1 MKKSTF
7 FNTFSRL
14 FLIMLM
20 LVSSVNAWA
29 DKTNQGS
36 VTIISGKGTVKIDAY
51 YKYWGSYYHNTGEI
65 SKVNEKL
72 TVSKT
77 KHNTDDGW
85 VEFTATANTGYEF
98 YGWCNNSDCSDTKP
112 DKTTPK
118 TYHAGPLSNLNVNLY
133 TKFTPKTSTVNFF
146 NEVGSTN
153 KLGSCTVTYD
163 AKYSDATGWISSPTK
178 TGYTFVGWYKNDGTT
193 LIKGSD
199 SVKITSNTALY
210 AHWKADISLDHQGGS
225 SSISKI
231 EVAYNS
237 NSNLSGTIT
246 KPTKSGWEFHGYYTG
261 TNGTG
266 VQLIDKD
273 GKVVA
278 NAGNGTY
285 TDADKNW
292 KYANGGITV
301 YAYWALTYYGRANAY
316 PSPVGN
322 GKIWVSCNNNTPSG
336 ESAYLAE
343 SDYSNWQTVAQS
355 NPTCR
360 ADYFALANPGY
371 SFAGWFTA
379 ANGSGDKK
387 GTTANYPENFTVT
400 STNSSSR
407 TTITRYAYFT
417 PNTYLVTFN
426 ANNGTCGTANT
437 TVTYDATYGVGTN
450 GWPTPT
456 RTGYIFNGWFTA
468 ATNGTKIEST
478 TKVQITDKQT
488 LYAQWTPITYTVAF
502 NANGGTGSM
511 NNMSFTYD
519 VAQNLTANAFARVG
533 YKYNGWNT
541 AANGSGTSYSNSQSV
556 KNLTTTNNG
565 TVTLYAQW
573 NAVTVNSVAS
583 NGAQTTAPLT
593 FTKPESKTATVVFNV
608 SNADAVSHFTSSI
621 SGAGW
626 TITNTT
632 YASDKVTVTVQY
644 TCAAT
649 TAQGQHTATVTL
661 TSKATGGSSQT
672 ATVAA
677 NVNLTPS
684 VTVNTNAISFGTYNL
699 VTSSQMN
706 QVVSLTFNEN
716 ATVYSKTADAN
727 IAPFTTV
734 WSADHKTLTVYFAPT
749 VSGNWEKDLVVT
761 VKNSQNPQLSAS
773 QTIHIT
779 GSAIRHTAAVTCNIA
794 NSYMVDDAALNLASL
809 WTTTGDGTSVYTVES
824 FTAASEHNSGLV
836 STPTITGS
844 SLSLGQAGTLV
855 IKLHQDQTTNYN
867 EVNATKTI
875 TINKYVTA
883 FSGAAYNMMVDGT
896 QTAGYTYT
904 HTSAAK
910 PTANSAD
917 NFYYTIDDVLF
928 TNSAENNGNNLV
940 TFNPDNKLITACNA
954 GTGKITMHQ
963 KETYKYTGATA
974 SYNVAVYKY
983 NSTYAGVENLEVL
996 VDESVTSGYTLT
1008 YTKPDASYV
1017 GADNIAAG
1025 VPTLG
1030 ENSGDYYYTLTQNVT
1045 TGVTTGSPDATL
1057 AATYVPGTKTAT
1069 GKNQGVATIVVT
1081 QKETY
1086 KYKAAAKTFYVFVSK
1101 HANAFTNNW
1110 GDWSKAMNQSASSSL
1125 TLTTNNTDYAAYPIE
1140 IQQTY
1145 GEEVATLTS
1154 NNATTKTVT
1163 SNTTNGYSTWYI
1175 YQPGSYKYNSA
1186 EADLMVTVGVPAPPT
1201 CYVVEDYSTHEFSTH
1216 INDWEGHF
1224 DTPIAINAPVDK
1236 IWFTAC
1242 RQALGVDY
1250 FVVEYSVDNG
1260 AHWRTIVDNPGL
1272 STSDKNYG
1280 PYSFQ
1285 GLQSNEKVTHIR
1297 FGAKQGATLK
1307 KWYKNI
1313 LVSRKA
1319 YLNIQDA
1326 SRNNISTLAMPS
1338 NTIGNSVQ
1346 AKFYV
1351 DYSTC
1356 ASEIL
1361 LESSNP
1367 HFTLSKTS
1375 FTANGDNRDTQKE
1388 EIIVNYTGNTVGQET
1403 AIISV
1408 YTGYQRRVL
1417 RITAET
1423 NRRVQTLTWQDG
1435 FNTDP
1440 ITVPVGL
1447 KVDNTNE
1454 AALASSSNLVTY
1466 ASGDETIIKIIN
1478 GGYGFEVLKAGTTT
1492 ITASEAGNATWS
1504 PVSETKTITAT
1515 DKIIQE
1521 ISWSQTLPLRMQIG
1535 DKIDLT
1541 ASVYLRNTS
1550 TGEKTYSAERTAE
1563 LTYTCPIND
1572 VISLTGNQIT
1582 ILGYGTTTVTA
1593 NVAGNDDYEPAAPVT
1608 LTVIVREP
1616 SSGCETPLTFYKSD
1630 AIELFEFDFSFTDW
1644 NTPQLTS
1651 DEFYFDLSNGKPDK
1665 LSFQHAGAAYTA
1677 IGKEFYGGTVLV
1689 EEHVNNGWSEV
1700 ANSRIQPTKNTW
1712 NRLENLQLNENAD
1725 AIRFIRLAGGTGYH
1739 YFKDI
1744 QVTLRQYL
1752 RTAEPVIDFGDVKV
1766 GEHRKDTVRFEYSDL
1781 KGDVN
1786 ATQLADV
1793 NWLTIANSGVVEI
1806 ACGSH
1811 GNYELLI
1818 EFAPL
1823 QEGEWKDT
1831 IVVKDE
1837 LTQLE
1842 IRVPLTANVLPADKF
1857 IYTSEGEWGTDAN
1870 WNTGS
1875 VPGPTADV
1883 VVNANVEIVGNVTV
1897 NSLSIAEGATVT
1909 VAEGKTLT
1917 IGTGASEN
1925 FTNYGNLHV
1934 ELGAQVVVA
1943 NEGELNVNNFTLDAA
1958 LGGDDTQGKSGQ
1970 LKNPTLLNINGSAY
1984 FDLSFDPS
1992 GKISYGWYDFTVP
2005 FTVNIEEGIYRVGS
2019 VDDRKMISGPDF
2031 VIMEADEAS
2040 RANGGKGWR
2049 NLTGNVLQP
2058 GKLYTIT
2065 FNYQASL
2072 DQNTFRFVWDGQGS
2086 LANGASYDAQCAT
2099 GSGDNTLHGW
2109 NGMGNGMLRHGYP
2122 TEGYK
2127 RQAYNHSTNTYE
2139 LVDGTKTFAVG
2150 SAFFIQVDGNT
2161 SINWTAAD
2169 ANVNRPMY
2177 APERETQEVEE
2188 FRLGLRP
2195 EDAANHADVLYVSAS
2210 EEATDAY
2217 VIGHDLLKMGT
2228 MTDSKKARMWAT
2240 KGGKNLCDVEAELV
2254 NNNARCELGLFAP
2267 KAGAY
2272 TLSIEEAP
2280 EEATLYL
2287 TYNNRVIW
2295 NLSASAYTFDL
2306 EQGSTEGYGLRL
2318 VAEAPQMM
2326 TDIDETGAE
2335 AQSVKKVLIDNVL
2348 YLITPQ
2354 GAMYD
2359 INGKIIK

>member
-1 MKKSTF
+1 MKNLFVSNNNLMDGTLTSRVLSRISGMHMG
-7 FNTFSRL
+7 NRLDSILSRL
-14 FLIMLM
+14 C
-20 LVSSVNAWA
+20 LVSLILMTIGVGQAWGGTY
-29 DKTNQGS
+29 KTN
-36 VTIISGKGTVKIDAY
+36 
-51 YKYWGSYYHNTGEI
+51 
-65 SKVNEKL
+65 L
-72 TVSKT
+72 TVNIEGGGKIKVSKSSAEPSNWST
-77 KHNTDDGW
+77 SSLSLDNSGSNFW
-85 VEFTATANTGYEF
+85 TA
-98 YGWCNNSDCSDTKP
+98 
-112 DKTTPK
+112 
-118 TYHAGPLSNLNVNLY
+118 
-133 TKFTPKTSTVNFF
+133 
-146 NEVGSTN
+146 
-153 KLGSCTVTYD
+153 GSCTYHVWVQGNSGCWLSEFKSTGTLSCTIDKVSEGHYSVTCAGTAIKLNYTITATFVTNFYSKAEAHAVPSFGKVYVGVGGTNYDDGADSRGWSNPGSANTYD
-163 AKYSDATGWISSPTK
+163 WTQKVATSAPTYKYHFYYKENPTGYSFDGWYRDAACKNLKTRDAEIKENVTATTTDQTNLEYWAHWSPIQYTITFNKQNGTGGTDNAKVHFDNNDFTVTPVVAPTR
-178 TGYTFVGWYKNDGTT
+178 TGYTFAGYYTEANGGGVQLVNASGVWQSSKTGYLDANGKWVKAENTT
-193 LIKGSD
+193 LYAKWKANQYDVTLNANGGSSD
-199 SVKITSNTALY
+199 QTVQATYGAAMPTTLKAGGAIATPVRTNYTFVGYFDAQTGGTKYYNADLTSARTWNYASNKTLY
-210 AHWKADISLDHQGGS
+210 AHWEA
-225 SSISKI
+225 
-231 EVAYNS
+231 
-237 NSNLSGTIT
+237 
-246 KPTKSGWEFHGYYTG
+246 
-261 TNGTG
+261 
-266 VQLIDKD
+266 
-273 GKVVA
+273 
-278 NAGNGTY
+278 
-285 TDADKNW
+285 
-292 KYANGGITV
+292 
-301 YAYWALTYYGRANAY
+301 TYYGRAESYSNPA
-316 PSPVGN
+316 VAG
-322 GKIWVSCNNNTPSG
+322 GTWVSCNGNKPSKP
-336 ESAYLAE
+336 EDYKAQ
-343 SDYSNWQTVAQS
+343 DYSNWQSATTLAAA
-355 NPTCR
+355 PTCSAYFEESQ
-360 ADYFALANPGY
+360 ADGY
-371 SFAGWFTA
+371 KFMGWYTG
-379 ANGSGDKK
+379 ANGTGELKSSNVSYTED
-387 GTTANYPENFTVT
+387 FTVT
-400 STNSSSR
+400 AINTNPR
-407 TTITRYAYFT
+407 TTIKRYAYYV
-417 PNTYLVTFN
+417 P
-426 ANNGTCGTANT
+426 
-437 TVTYDATYGVGTN
+437 
-450 GWPTPT
+450 
-456 RTGYIFNGWFTA
+456 
-468 ATNGTKIEST
+468 
-478 TKVQITDKQT
+478 
-488 LYAQWTPITYTVAF
+488 
-502 NANGGTGSM
+502 
-511 NNMSFTYD
+511 
-519 VAQNLTANAFARVG
+519 
-533 YKYNGWNT
+533 
-541 AANGSGTSYSNSQSV
+541 
-556 KNLTTTNNG
+556 
-565 TVTLYAQW
+565 
-573 NAVTVNSVAS
+573 VTVNSVSPA
-583 NGAQTTAPLT
+583 TTTLT
-593 FTKPESKTATVVFNV
+593 FTQPETKSVTLTFNV
-608 SNADAVSHFTSSI
+608 SNADAAADFNTPTISNQADWSLTSWSYANNQVTVVVAMTVTGNVTA
-621 SGAGW
+621 SGAH
-626 TITNTT
+626 NT
-632 YASDKVTVTVQY
+632 
-644 TCAAT
+644 
-649 TAQGQHTATVTL
+649 TVTL
-661 TSKATGGSSQT
+661 TSKGTSDNQSKT
-672 ATVAA
+672 AT
-677 NVNLTPS
+677 
-684 VTVNTNAISFGTYNL
+684 I
-699 VTSSQMN
+699 
-706 QVVSLTFNEN
+706 N
-716 ATVYSKTADAN
+716 ATVNMDPVITCTIGDNYMVDAPALDLNTLWTSTSDGTKTYSLVSFTPAN
-727 IAPFTTV
+727 INDVAT
-734 WSADHKTLTVYFAPT
+734 APT
-749 VSGNWEKDLVVT
+749 V
-761 VKNSQNPQLSAS
+761 
-773 QTIHIT
+773 
-779 GSAIRHTAAVTCNIA
+779 
-794 NSYMVDDAALNLASL
+794 
-809 WTTTGDGTSVYTVES
+809 
-824 FTAASEHNSGLV
+824 
-836 STPTITGS
+836 TGS
-844 SLSLGQAGTLV
+844 SLSLSQAGTVVL
-855 IKLHQDQTTNYN
+855 KLAQAVSTSYN
-867 EVNATKTI
+867 AAEKTKTI
-875 TINKYVTA
+875 TI
-883 FSGAAYNMMVDGT
+883 
-896 QTAGYTYT
+896 
-904 HTSAAK
+904 H
-910 PTANSAD
+910 
-917 NFYYTIDDVLF
+917 
-928 TNSAENNGNNLV
+928 
-940 TFNPDNKLITACNA
+940 
-954 GTGKITMHQ
+954 
-963 KETYKYTGATA
+963 
-974 SYNVAVYKY
+974 KY
-983 NSTYAGVENLEVL
+983 NSVYAGVENLDVL

-1008 YTKPDASYV
+1008 YTKPDAAYV

-1057 AATYVPGTKTAT
+1057 AATYVPSTQTAT

-1163 SNTTNGYSTWYI
+1163 TNTTNGYSTWYI

-1250 FVVEYSVDNG
+1250 FIVEYSVDNG

-1326 SRNNISTLAMPS
+1326 SHNNISTLAMPS

-1388 EIIVNYTGNTVGQET
+1388 EIIVNYTGNAVGQET

-1423 NRRVQTLTWQDG
+1423 NTRVQTLTWQDG

-1454 AALASSSNLVTY
+1454 AALASSSNLVKY

-1492 ITASEAGNATWS
+1492 ITATEAGNATWS
-1504 PVSETKTITAT
+1504 WVSETKTITAT

-1857 IYTSEGEWGTDAN
+1857 IFTNEGEWGTDSN

-1883 VVNANVEIVGNVTV
+1883 MVNANVEIVGNVTV

-1909 VAEGKTLT
+1909 VAEGNTLT

-1992 GKISYGWYDFTVP
+1992 DKISYGWYDFTVP
-2005 FTVNIEEGIYRVGS
+2005 FTVNIEEGIYRVAS
-2019 VDDRKMISGPDF
+2019 ADDRKMISGPDF
-2031 VIMEADEAS
+2031 VIMEADEAG

-2072 DQNTFRFVWDGQGS
+2072 DQNTFRFVWDGQGN
-2086 LANGASYDAQCAT
+2086 LVNGESYDAQYAT
-2099 GSGDNTLHGW
+2099 GSADNTLYGW
-2109 NGMGNGMLRHGYP
+2109 NGLGNGMLRHGYP

-2127 RQAYNHSTNTYE
+2127 RQAYDHSTNTYE

-2150 SAFFIQVDGNT
+2150 SAFFVQVAENT
-2161 SINWTAAD
+2161 AISWTAAD
-2169 ANVNRPMY
+2169 ANGNRPMF
-2177 APERETQEVEE
+2177 APQREAEEVEE

-2195 EDAANHADVLYVSAS
+2195 EDAEKHADVLYFSAS

-2228 MTDSKKARMWAT
+2228 ITDSKKARMWAT

-2272 TLSIEEAP
+2272 TLSIEEAQ

-2306 EQGSTEGYGLRL
+2306 EQGSTTGYGLRL
-2318 VAEAPQMM
+2318 VAEAPQMH
-2326 TDIDETGAE
+2326 TGIDETGAD
-2335 AQSVKKVLIDNVL
+2335 AQGVKKMLIDNVL
-2348 YLITPQ
+2348 YLVTPQ